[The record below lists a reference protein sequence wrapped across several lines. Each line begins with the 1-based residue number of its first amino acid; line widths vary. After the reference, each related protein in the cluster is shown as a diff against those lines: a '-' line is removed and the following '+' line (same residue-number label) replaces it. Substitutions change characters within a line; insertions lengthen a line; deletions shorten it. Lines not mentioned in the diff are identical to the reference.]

1 MATLNELGRNSAS
14 ITYGPST
21 TGAEHWPVVALF
33 DQWTRN
39 DTLQGT
45 VQASSTTV
53 TGTNS
58 LFSTQLRAGDIVYI
72 AGQLRTVAAVAS
84 DTSFSVTVA
93 FSPAVTVDS
102 QCKMISNTLTGTANV
117 TVRGSVNGTVSVTN
131 GSANVTGLNTFFLAE
146 LTNSVVVGSAL
157 TGTVAVDTGG
167 NITGTGT
174 SFVTSQ
180 GGANGLFPGDY
191 VQIGSAYY
199 IIASVTSDT
208 AATITT
214 TLASP
219 VSPGT
224 SIFKC
229 TNGAAGRTI
238 QINGRVRTI
247 ASINTNTSITLN
259 APMDFTG
266 SNLKLKAYP
275 RGTLAVTAGT
285 SSVTGTGT
293 NFSWD
298 LVSGDQVWIGDE
310 LRTFTFVS
318 GATTAATL
326 SDYTGFVG
334 TAVNVLRQAV
344 TGIPFYRDESLINV
358 TSGALTSEL
367 RVGDELIVD
376 GTEIYV
382 TQILSA
388 TQFRIN
394 LPFTHTTTTS
404 TFYKKRKLHGY
415 VLEGTREGA
424 GTGNKFSTATTMLT
438 TAGTIYA
445 AGATSIVVASATNFN
460 VNNLIKIQGGGGPPI
475 AITGQA
481 TLATSTVTGV
491 GTLFTTQLHVGAEII
506 MAGQY
511 FTITAIASDTSLTI
525 AQSGTIASATPIF
538 RTQPLYTFVTSVVST
553 TIGLGHSLKNHIY
566 SNGTNPTLVYT
577 ISAATDF
584 LEYVYSC
591 PNRSAESSVLLT
603 NTSNDRKFFGFRF
616 YPLATGSGT
625 GNALSTAGCAY
636 NFVVY
641 ERWAAA
647 YAGTNGV
654 GINRADQSD
663 GTTALSGVTD
673 QTSMS
678 HTTGGFLYLFAK
690 PRYFITQGKT
700 FANLPQAWL
709 GVIEF
714 ERAQPEDVG
723 TGVGTTT
730 GVVIN
735 TGAPVSGQPGVSPWP
750 CFAYVHG
757 NRFPVGS
764 QQTPTAPI
772 AMAAGVH
779 GGVLSTPR
787 VRNSAGDLVGL
798 NAHIYSAVT
807 ITTGRWGHVNEIGGA
822 GSYTSPGTP
831 SASAITLPANTLFQH
846 HMGHMVPVYTN
857 IYNARRF
864 MFSPVVVLGPMYD
877 PDIRGRIF
885 GLKIIPS
892 SLGTLMDT
900 VSVTIDSNDFFDST
914 ATATD
919 HWVLTSS
926 VGTFRMTLGGTNFQ
940 STRSLEDTG
949 SSSAN
954 TTNAY
959 TNNFR
964 FAIPA

>member
-39 DTLQGT
+39 DTLQGV

-53 TGTNS
+53 TGVGT
-58 LFSTQLRAGDIVYI
+58 LFSTQLRAGDTVYI
-72 AGQLRTVAAVAS
+72 QNQVRTVATVTS
-84 DTSFSVTVA
+84 DTVFTVTVA
-93 FSPAVTVDS
+93 FSPAITVDS
-102 QCKMISNTLTGTANV
+102 QVKMIQQTLTGTANV

-146 LTNSVVVGSAL
+146 LTNSVVLGSAM

-191 VQIGSAYY
+191 IQIGSAYF
-199 IIASVTSDT
+199 IVGSVTSDT
-208 AATITT
+208 AATVTIPP
-214 TLASP
+214 AVA

-224 SIFKC
+224 AISKA
-229 TNGAAGRTI
+229 TNGTAGRTVV
-238 QINGRVRTI
+238 INGRVRTI
-247 ASINTNTSITLN
+247 VSINNNTSVTLN

-266 SNLKLKAYP
+266 SGLKIKAYP
-275 RGTLAVTAGT
+275 RGTLAVSAGT
-285 SSVTGTGT
+285 SSVTGTNT

-298 LVSGDQVWIGDE
+298 LISGDQVWIGDE
-310 LRTFTFVS
+310 LRTFTFVPN
-318 GATTAATL
+318 ATTAATL

-334 TAVNVLRQAV
+334 TAVGVLRQAV
-344 TGIPFYRDESLINV
+344 TGIPFYRDESVV
-358 TSGALTSEL
+358 TVTGGSLTTEA
-367 RVGDELIVD
+367 RVGDEFIID
-376 GTEIYV
+376 GTEVYV
-382 TQILSA
+382 TQIISS
-388 TQFRIN
+388 TQFRISG
-394 LPFTHTTTTS
+394 PFSHTTS
-404 TFYKKRKLHGY
+404 TSTIYEKRKLHGY

-424 GTGNKFSTATTMLT
+424 GSGNKFSTATTMLT

-460 VNNLIKIQGGGGPPI
+460 VNNLVKIQGGGGPPI

-481 TLATSTVTGV
+481 TCSASTVTGV
-491 GTLFTTQLHVGAEII
+491 GTAFTTQLHVGAEII
-506 MAGQY
+506 IAGQY
-511 FTITAIASDTSLTI
+511 CTVTAIASDTSLTI
-525 AQSGTIASATPIF
+525 AQTATIASASPVL
-538 RTQPLYTFVTSVVST
+538 RTQPLYTYVTSVVST
-553 TIGLGHSLKNHIY
+553 TIGLGHPLRNHIY
-566 SNGTNPTLVYT
+566 SNGTNPALVYT

-584 LEYVYSC
+584 LEYVYSA
-591 PNRSAESSVLLT
+591 PNKTAEASATLL

-654 GINRADQSD
+654 GINRADLSD
-663 GTTALSGVTD
+663 STTAVGGVTD
-673 QTSMS
+673 QTNMS

-690 PRYFITQGKT
+690 SRYFITQGKT

-709 GVIEF
+709 GVVEF
-714 ERAQPEDVG
+714 ERAQPEDLG
-723 TGVGTTT
+723 TGAGTTT

-735 TGAPVSGQPGVSPWP
+735 TGAPVSGQPGVAPWP
-750 CFAYVHG
+750 AFAYIHG
-757 NRFPVGS
+757 NRFPVGAT
-764 QQTPTAPI
+764 QAPTAPI
-772 AMAAGVH
+772 SHTAVH
-779 GGVLSTPR
+779 GSVLSAPR
-787 VRNSAGDLVGL
+787 VRNSAGDLVGI
-798 NAHIYSAVT
+798 NANTYSAVT
-807 ITTGRWGHVNEIGGA
+807 ITTGRWGHLFELGGC
-822 GSYTSPGTP
+822 GSYTNPGTP
-831 SASAITLPANTLFQH
+831 SASAVTHPANTIFQP

-857 IYNARRF
+857 IYNAKRF
-864 MFSPVVVLGPMYD
+864 MFSPVVVLGPAYD
-877 PDIRGRIF
+877 PDIRGRIY
-885 GLKIIPS
+885 GLKVIPS

-900 VSVTIDSNDFFDST
+900 VSVTIDSNDFFDSN
-914 ATATD
+914 ATAAD

-926 VGTFRMTLGGTNFQ
+926 VSTFRMTLGGTNFQ

-949 SSSAN
+949 ASSAN

-964 FAIPA
+964 FALPA